1 MTNFSIFPNDH
12 MSLGVTKDNYQTQ
25 LICTPLQEN
34 NGTIENSL
42 SQLKHIMMRS
52 TAIKSCDGN
61 EQMVFAE
68 IQEFRGRFHKKR
80 KKQQE
85 FLISE

>member
-1 MTNFSIFPNDH
+1 MPQGNRSKHSTYVYICIYTPSIKH
-12 MSLGVTKDNYQTQ
+12 G
-25 LICTPLQEN
+25 I
-34 NGTIENSL
+34 IENSF

-52 TAIKSCDGN
+52 TAIKSCDGT
-61 EQMVFAE
+61 EQMVFAK